1 MIQGQLTFDYPFV
14 LGAFLFFIPL
24 LLFDI
29 FSGFRKYK
37 HRIPEELQKKIK
49 VSTVFFRVYIAFS
62 IIALSGPRWGT
73 GYTISEYTRGL
84 DTVFAVDVS
93 RSMDIRDAQTGG
105 AFQSRLERGILIA
118 KESTIAIYSAAGY
131 GGGDSGA
138 RFAASIGRSRGY
150 LAVPLTFDN
159 EAILSF
165 FESLDGSSMTGRSTN
180 LESLVEAAA
189 NAFQNTSA
197 ARKVIVLVSDG
208 ESHSGVLRN
217 ALNRCAKE
225 GIIVTAVAVGSDE
238 GRTVPPGAN
247 APSLDTISR
256 RDAAVMRMAAER
268 TGGIYIDANREDAA
282 SVLSSHLLSLAREE
296 GPGGSRTESKQR
308 RTFFILLAIAAYGA
322 SIFVPRFL
330 AARKLPL
337 LSMLAVVLI
346 FTSCSRG
353 KLLLLE
359 ANYLFSQ
366 ERYDEAV
373 VPYQQALAYEDS
385 APYAGYGL
393 GLTLHSLDEKTEA
406 LDFYGN
412 SKKILENFSDN
423 EHRELRYRNYYNSGI
438 IYFEEGDYLLAAD
451 AFKEALR
458 ADPRRTEA
466 KRNLEISLMSI
477 SMESNSENRTE
488 ERNETREVI
497 FDYIKQQ
504 EQQYW
509 KSREWMP
516 EENLT
521 GPDY

>member
-37 HRIPEELQKKIK
+37 HRIPEELQKKIS
-49 VSTVFFRVYIAFS
+49 VSTVFFRVFIAFS

-73 GYTISEYTRGL
+73 GYSISEYTRGL

-93 RSMDIRDAQTGG
+93 RSMDIRDVQTGG
-105 AFQSRLERGILIA
+105 TFQSRLERGIFIA
-118 KESTIAIYSAAGY
+118 KESTINVYGAGYSAAA
-131 GGGDSGA
+131 SGA

-159 EAILSF
+159 ESVLSF

-217 ALNRCAKE
+217 ALTHCVRE
-225 GIIVTAVAVGSDE
+225 GIIVTTVAVGSDE

-247 APSLDTISR
+247 APSLNTISK
-256 RDAAVMRMAAER
+256 RDTAVMRMAAER

-282 SVLSSHLLSLAREE
+282 SVLSSHLFSLAQEE
-296 GPGGSRTESKQR
+296 GPGGGRTESKQR

-322 SIFVPRFL
+322 SRFVPRFL
-330 AARKLPL
+330 AAKKLPL
-337 LSMLAVVLI
+337 LSMLVVVLF

-406 LDFYGN
+406 IDFYGN
-412 SKKILENFSDN
+412 SIKILKNLSDN

-438 IYFEEGDYLLAAD
+438 IYFEEGDFLLAAD

-458 ADPRRTEA
+458 ADPRRTDA

-477 SMESNSENRTE
+477 SMETNGENRTE
-488 ERNETREVI
+488 ERNETKEVI

-509 KSREWMP
+509 KSREWAP

>member
-1 MIQGQLTFDYPFV
+1 MISGQLTFDYPVV
-14 LGAFLFFIPL
+14 LGAFIIFIPL

-37 HRIPEELQKKIK
+37 HRIPKELQKKIRF
-49 VSTVFFRVYIAFS
+49 SSIFFRVYIAFS
-62 IIALSGPRWGT
+62 ILALSGPRWGT

-93 RSMDIRDAQTGG
+93 RSMDIRDAQTGETV
-105 AFQSRLERGILIA
+105 QSRLERGILIA
-118 KESTIAIYSAAGY
+118 KESTITVYGAAGY
-131 GGGDSGA
+131 GAAA

-159 EAILSF
+159 EAVLSF

-217 ALNRCAKE
+217 ALTHCVRE

-247 APSLDTISR
+247 APSPDTISR

-282 SVLSSHLLSLAREE
+282 SVLSSHLFSLAQEE

-308 RTFFILLAIAAYGA
+308 RTFFIILAIAAYGA
-322 SIFVPRFL
+322 SRFIPRFL

-393 GLTLHSLDEKTEA
+393 GLTLHSLDEKKEA
-406 LDFYGN
+406 IDFYGN
-412 SKKILENFSDN
+412 SINILKNLSDN

-438 IYFEEGDYLLAAD
+438 IYFEEGNFLLAAD

-458 ADPRRTEA
+458 ADPRRTDA
-466 KRNLEISLMSI
+466 KRNLEISLMSV
-477 SMESNSENRTE
+477 SMETNSENRTE
-488 ERNETREVI
+488 ERNENKEVI

-509 KSREWMP
+509 KSREWTP